1 MARKQSIDSSL
12 WPSLTI
18 EGHLISP
25 AMLMKISKAEAPEQ
39 KPADYRLRKGIEIK
53 NEVSNAFVVGQAHY
67 LEYKQKTNVQPW
79 DTLNFIEGLLRE
91 AFGFDDLVTKT
102 KLNRLVAGKIVPIRV
117 GPLDTRL
124 DVESNSE
131 LSMWQLRTDGMK
143 LRIMRD
149 NQSFTRPAYVDADL
163 QLMFE
168 NEDIASFRTLWLLIH
183 RTRFGYSTVSTSD
196 CTLEHWREKGTSEG
210 EVARDR
216 LADQVKDALNIL
228 GNGFLKS
235 NPEIKSKLQEDKISL
250 TEWTNEL
257 LRLVYRLIFLM
268 VAEERNLLHP
278 KTTSIKSKTKSI
290 ESMAIYKEGY
300 SMIRLRNKCSWNNSW
315 NRHYDCYETTKIV
328 FAALS
333 SHDGEPAIALPA
345 LGGLFNQKN
354 LPTLGNATLSN
365 KWFLEALFNLCWLQN
380 NDGIVAVNWRDMKIE
395 ELGSVYESLLELKP
409 QLGDDG
415 NSLQFATDHTE
426 RKGSQRKITGSY
438 YTHPSLVQALL
449 KSTLVPV
456 LDKVEAE
463 ASDKV
468 EAILKLSII
477 DPACGSGHFLLAAAN
492 LIAKR
497 IDLIQTRHHS
507 SSPDYQDTLR
517 NVVRRCIFGVD
528 VNPMAIEIV
537 KFGLWI
543 ETLTPGLPLGFLDG
557 HIRCGD
563 SLLGIFDLEVLT
575 RLIPDEAY
583 KPLTGDNKEIA
594 KHYLFGNRMVA
605 TGQGE
610 FDFETAETIMPPPT
624 PEVITLANT
633 RTMPEDSAKNVNL
646 KEEKFENYING
657 DLFMRWRNAADLYIA
672 AFTLPKKGE
681 IPSNRKLRNVPV
693 TADMWKTLNG
703 EALSDN
709 MKNAVKEA
717 RKRKAFHWP
726 LEFLDIMEN
735 GGFDVVVGNPPWERI
750 KLQLSEF
757 FATDAPEI
765 AKAANSSIRNRLIE
779 KLRSSESTFERSLH
793 EKFIEAKRLSEAKSS
808 FVRLKSER
816 GGRYPYTGRGD
827 VNTYAL
833 FAELFCLIRSADGR
847 AGIITP
853 TGIANDFHT
862 SKFFNKLVKG
872 NHLLSLFDFENREKL
887 FSAVTSQMKFSLLTI
902 GNNATSSRFASF
914 LTNPTQIN
922 DLDRIYDLNHK
933 DINLINPNTKT
944 APVFRSKFDGELA
957 KSVYR
962 SVQVMINENEGKQGN
977 PWGVRFVRM
986 YDMASDS
993 HLFYTTGEL
1002 KDNNYTLEQKVIYKN
1017 NKLLRPLY
1025 EAKLIQQYDHRYRD
1039 ASGLKIRPK
1048 GSNWPKPEL
1057 DQKKDTMFEVYP
1069 WYWVDSDDF
1078 KQRMRKTTDKK
1089 YWITFRSIAR
1099 AIDERTLIATALYS
1113 TPLSG
1118 KLTAIT
1124 TTQLPEK
1131 EACFL
1136 GMLNSLILDFI
1147 VRLKIGGTDLAFHY
1161 VKQFPVLPP
1170 EFFCDNRIKFVV
1182 PKVLE
1187 LVYTS
1192 YSLKAFAEALNY
1204 DEEPFAWNDTR
1215 RASLRAELDAFFAKA
1230 YGLNKTQ
1237 LRYILDPSV
1246 VKGPDYPSQTFRVL
1260 KRNELKEF
1268 GEYRTQKLVLAAWDR
1283 LESEGTFTKLGM

>member
-12 WPSLTI
+12 WPALTI

-25 AMLMKISKAEAPEQ
+25 AMLMQISKAEAPGQ

-53 NEVSNAFVVGQAHY
+53 NEISNAFAVGQAHY
-67 LEYKQKTNVQPW
+67 LEYKQKTNIQTW
-79 DTLNFIEGLLRE
+79 DTFNFIEGILRE
-91 AFGFDDLVTKT
+91 AFGFDDLVNET
-102 KLNRLVAGKIVPIRV
+102 KLNRLVAGKRVPIRI

-124 DVESNSE
+124 NVETESE
-131 LSMWQLRTDGMK
+131 LSIWQMSTDGK
-143 LRIMRD
+143 ILRLMRD
-149 NQSFTRPAYVDADL
+149 SQSLTRSAYIDADI
-163 QLMFE
+163 QQMFE
-168 NEDIASFRTLWLLIH
+168 NEDIASFRILWLLIH
-183 RTRFGYSTVSTSD
+183 RTRFGYSTVSISD
-196 CTLEHWREKGTSEG
+196 CTLERWREKGASEG

-216 LADQVKDALNIL
+216 LAEQVKVALTIL

-235 NPEIKSKLQEDKISL
+235 NPEIKAKLQEDNISL

-257 LRLVYRLIFLM
+257 LRLVYRLIFVM

-278 KTTSIKSKTKSI
+278 KTTSIKSR
-290 ESMAIYKEGY
+290 AIYKEGY
-300 SMIRLRNKCSWNNSW
+300 SLIRLRSKCIQNNSW
-315 NRHYDCYETTKIV
+315 NKHKDCYETTKIV
-328 FAALS
+328 FSALS
-333 SHDGEPAIALPA
+333 SFDGEPAIALPA
-345 LGGLFNQKN
+345 LGGLFNQRN
-354 LPTLGNATLSN
+354 LPTLANATLTN
-365 KWFLEALFNLCWLQN
+365 KWFLEALFKLNWLQN

-395 ELGSVYESLLELKP
+395 ELGSIYESLLELKP

-415 NSLQFATDHTE
+415 NSFQFANDSIE
-426 RKGSQRKITGSY
+426 RKGSPRKTTGSY

-468 EAILKLSII
+468 EAILKLNII

-492 LIAKR
+492 LVARR
-497 IDLIQTRHHS
+497 IDQIQARNHS
-507 SSPDYQDTLR
+507 SQPDYQDTLR
-517 NVVRRCIFGVD
+517 KVVRRCIFGVD

-583 KPLTGDNKEIA
+583 KPLIGDNKEIA
-594 KHYLFGNRMVA
+594 KHYLFENRKVV

-610 FDFETAETIMPPPT
+610 FDFESAETIMPPPI
-624 PEVITLANT
+624 PEVITLAST
-633 RTMPEDSAKNVNL
+633 RRMPEDSTKNINL
-646 KEEKFENYING
+646 KEEKFEDYVNS

-672 AFTLPKKGE
+672 AFILPKRGE
-681 IPSNRKLRNVPV
+681 IPSNKKLRNVPV

-703 EALSDN
+703 VALSQN
-709 MKNAVKEA
+709 MKEAITEA
-717 RKRKAFHWP
+717 RTRKAFHWP
-726 LEFLDIMEN
+726 LEFLDVIKN

-750 KLQLSEF
+750 KLQFSEF
-757 FATDAPEI
+757 FATDTPEI
-765 AKAANSSIRNRLIE
+765 ANASNASIRNRLIE
-779 KLRSSESTFERSLH
+779 QLRSSENTFERSLH
-793 EKFIEAKRLSEAKSS
+793 RKFIKAKRLSEAKSA
-808 FVRLKSER
+808 FVRLKSDQ

-833 FAELFCLIRSADGR
+833 FAELFCLLRSTDGR

-862 SKFFNKLVKG
+862 SLFFNKLVKG

-902 GNNATSSRFASF
+902 GNNANSSRFASF

-922 DLDRIYDLNHK
+922 DPDRIYDLNHK

-957 KSVYR
+957 KSVYG
-962 SVQVMINENEGKQGN
+962 SVPVMINEKEGKWGN

-986 YDMASDS
+986 YDMANDS

-1002 KDNNYTLEQKVIYKN
+1002 KDNDYTLEQKVIYKN
-1017 NKLLRPLY
+1017 NRLLRPLY

-1039 ASGLKIRPK
+1039 ASGLMLRPK

-1078 KQRMRKTTDKK
+1078 KQRLRNTTNKNF
-1089 YWITFRSIAR
+1089 WITFRSIAR

-1131 EACFL
+1131 DACLL

-1170 EFFCDNRIKFVV
+1170 EFFSDNRVEFLV

-1192 YSLKAFAEALNY
+1192 YSLKTFAEALNY
-1204 DEEPFAWNDTR
+1204 KGEPFEWNEER
-1215 RASLRAELDAFFAKA
+1215 RAILRAELDAFFAKA

-1237 LRYILDPSV
+1237 LRYILDPSD
-1246 VKGPDYPSQTFRVL
+1246 VKGSDYPSETFRVL
-1260 KRNELKEF
+1260 KKNELMEF

-1283 LESEGTFTKLGM
+1283 LESEGIFRNLGM